1 MATHAKSQI
10 TTDVPAPAPART
22 VRVLIVEDHKVV
34 ADGLQSL
41 LSQEPDLEV
50 LGVVSTVAEAAR
62 IPREL
67 RPDVLLADFRL
78 PDGNGAEA
86 VAAIRKV
93 VPKVRVLFLSAV
105 DSPAALLAAI
115 QAGARG
121 YLLKAN
127 AATEVVSAVRR
138 VAAGEMLI
146 SAIALAELIA
156 EKGEQSHLLDT
167 LTQRERQVLRLMAQG
182 LDNHTL
188 AKQLGIEYGTVRSH
202 VRNLIAKLEVH
213 NKMQAIVRA
222 AQLGLLEPESAGLS
236 HLD

>member
-1 MATHAKSQI
+1 
-10 TTDVPAPAPART
+10 
-22 VRVLIVEDHKVV
+22 
-34 ADGLQSL
+34 
-41 LSQEPDLEV
+41 
-50 LGVVSTVAEAAR
+50 
-62 IPREL
+62 
-67 RPDVLLADFRL
+67 
-78 PDGNGAEA
+78 
-86 VAAIRKV
+86 
-93 VPKVRVLFLSAV
+93 
-105 DSPAALLAAI
+105 
-115 QAGARG
+115 
-121 YLLKAN
+121 
-127 AATEVVSAVRR
+127 
-138 VAAGEMLI
+138 MLI